1 MSFQILL
8 KIIATNGHRHKGNV
22 KKKEKKRKKKI
33 YFIVSFQ
40 VGGSSFERGQSH
52 YKTSFPLGKI
62 CYMTIFLGRQKF
74 RLHFSHFHLLE
85 Y

>member
-8 KIIATNGHRHKGNV
+8 EIIATNGHRPERNV
-22 KKKEKKRKKKI
+22 KKKNI
-33 YFIVSFQ
+33 YFIVSYQ
-40 VGGSSFERGQSH
+40 VDGSGFERGRLH
-52 YKTSFPLGKI
+52 YKTSFPFGKI
-62 CYMTIFLGRQKF
+62 CFMTIFLGRQKF

>member
-8 KIIATNGHRHKGNV
+8 KIIATNGHRHERNV
-22 KKKEKKRKKKI
+22 KKEENLLYSKL
-33 YFIVSFQ
+33 S
-40 VGGSSFERGQSH
+40 GGGGAGFERGRSH
-52 YKTSFPLGKI
+52 YKTSFPLWKI